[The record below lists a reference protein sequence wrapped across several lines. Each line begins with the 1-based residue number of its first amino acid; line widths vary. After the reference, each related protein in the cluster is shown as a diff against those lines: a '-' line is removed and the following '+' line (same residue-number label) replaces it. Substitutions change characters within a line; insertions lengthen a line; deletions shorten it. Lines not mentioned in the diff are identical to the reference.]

1 MIVGGGQM
9 SNNPYVIQQLY
20 AAAAAADAADED
32 AKLWRGAVHRRVLL
46 HDGLSSETPSLTA
59 GFNNNP

>member
-46 HDGLSSETPSLTA
+46 HDGLSSETPLTHCWI
-59 GFNNNP
+59 